1 MDILNNLISNALYP
15 QDSAKAISVGLAVTI
30 LGNFRYTLPELNL
43 LNYEFSKYTYMQEE
57 VINGYVKTQGSIKIS
72 AYRELDNGLNT
83 YALNVVSNEL
93 IIKLFESY
101 TNQGGLFSLITPV
114 GIIANLILEKL
125 DISFQNANPIFNFT
139 FKKLNVSSG
148 SANKMSNRATLCI

>member
-1 MDILNNLISNALYP
+1 MGIIDNLVSNVLYP
-15 QDSAKAISVGLAVTI
+15 QDSAKAISVGLVVSM
-30 LGNFRYTLPELNL
+30 LGNFRYSLPEINI

-83 YALNVVSNEL
+83 YMLNIVSNEL
-93 IIKLFESY
+93 IIKLFEAY

-114 GIIANLILEKL
+114 GIISNLILEKL
-125 DISFQNANPIFNFT
+125 DISFSNANPTFNFT
-139 FKKLNVSSG
+139 FKKINVSSA
-148 SANKMSNRATLCI
+148 SANKMSNRATLCL